1 MGPVFNKQDLRP
13 LVEEPIDQRKK
24 PSYLH
29 LACSVNGYSN
39 ITTYDSKL
47 RQKLNK
53 SREASPGRP
62 GNTEDML
69 RDCTD
74 DAMATRLNSSN
85 SNNPNFF
92 KSSFSESS
100 ISSQKMVK
108 KQSVTSEMTT
118 HTSRSFHL
126 ITNGSADIPASP
138 SKSFIQQRVER
149 LYGPGAL
156 AQGFFNQKRQ
166 KTKSQCEDEKVALN
180 GGKVIN
186 HIKSPECLQLSRA
199 HILKRSPNGTVS
211 ESTVAETYSNGENC
225 DPALPV
231 MRHLR
236 PEFRAQLPMLSPKRS
251 VPLRSADND
260 FNISSDLDSSH
271 SDSRLSGFDVVDRS
285 ANGIKV
291 DRLIKSPLAIERTKP
306 VPHVTIVPIEREIDM
321 HKIVPS
327 VNGTLILN
335 AEFAKLDVGVKAGEI
350 KIDPVKINGVNKT
363 MDVKIEDL
371 DDNCNRV
378 SVVNGSGAVGGLP
391 SAVEVTIGGDA
402 AELQVLDGHYFLE
415 LKKGETE
422 RLIRLAETAE
432 KDLEEL
438 QVSKTFTFIQII
450 LVIFL
455 RNYSL
460 VVG

>member
-1 MGPVFNKQDLRP
+1 MFNKQDLRP

-92 KSSFSESS
+92 KNSFSESS
-100 ISSQKMVK
+100 ISSQKMAK
-108 KQSVTSEMTT
+108 TNGTKQSVTTEMTT

-126 ITNGSADIPASP
+126 ISNGSVDVPASP

-186 HIKSPECLQLSRA
+186 HIKSPECLQVSRT
-199 HILKRSPNGTVS
+199 HLLKRSPNGAVC
-211 ESTVAETYSNGENC
+211 ESMVTESYSNGENC

-251 VPLRSADND
+251 VPFRSADND

-271 SDSRLSGFDVVDRS
+271 NDSRLSGFDVVDRS
-285 ANGIKV
+285 TNGVKV
-291 DRLIKSPLAIERTKP
+291 DRLIKSPLAIERTKS
-306 VPHVTIVPIEREIDM
+306 VPHVTIVPIEREIDI

-327 VNGTLILN
+327 VNGTLMLN
-335 AEFAKLDVGVKAGEI
+335 AEFAKLDVGFKTEEI
-350 KIDPVKINGVNKT
+350 KIDPVKINGVKKT
-363 MDVKIEDL
+363 ADVKTENL
-371 DDNCNRV
+371 DGNSNRV
-378 SVVNGSGAVGGLP
+378 SVVNGSGVVGGGSSL
-391 SAVEVTIGGDA
+391 VEGASGGA
-402 AELQVLDGHYFLE
+402 QVLDGHYFLE

-438 QVSKTFTFIQII
+438 QVSKSFFA
-450 LVIFL
+450 IF
-455 RNYSL
+455 
-460 VVG
+460 